1 MNHNAIRVRP
11 HWVSAYAAGIMTGGT
26 IVSAIVFLVGR

>member
-11 HWVSAYAAGIMTGGT
+11 HWVSAYAAGIMSGGLLT
-26 IVSAIVFLVGR
+26 SAIVFWVGR